1 MKEKRTSIFE
11 NGLIWFGAGVSL
23 AEILTGT
30 AFAPLGFQKGI
41 LAIII
46 GHIIGCTML
55 FLAGVIGGKTR
66 RSAMETV
73 KMSFG
78 QNGGVFF
85 SFLNVLQL
93 VGWTAIMIYDG
104 ALAADGV
111 LNTGRWVWCL
121 VIGALIIVWILVG
134 ITNLGKINT
143 IAMAALFILTL
154 VLCKVIFFSGAAG
167 NVDTSEAMSFGAA
180 VELAVAMPL
189 SWLPLISD
197 YTREAEEPV
206 KATAVSAVVY
216 GIISCW
222 MYVIGMGAA
231 IYTGEYD
238 IAQIMVKS
246 GLGIA
251 GLLIIVFST
260 VTTTFLDAYS
270 AGISAESVFSKL
282 NGKYAAVAV
291 TVIGTVGAIVYP
303 MDNITDF
310 LYLIGSVFAPMIAIQ
325 IADFFILKRADSLS
339 DAIDVTNIVI
349 WIVGFVLYRYLM
361 GVDIPVGNTLPDMA
375 VTIVICV
382 IIRKCMGSKKA

>member
-143 IAMAALFILTL
+143 IAMAALLILTL
-154 VLCKVIFFSGAAG
+154 VLCKVIFFGGAAG

-238 IAQIMVKS
+238 IAQIMVKA

>member
-143 IAMAALFILTL
+143 IAMAAVFILTL

-238 IAQIMVKS
+238 IAQIMVKA

>member
-1 MKEKRTSIFE
+1 MNEKRTSIFE

-30 AFAPLGFQKGI
+30 YFAPLGFGKGV

-46 GHIIGCTML
+46 GHIIGCMML

-78 QNGGVFF
+78 EKGGIFF

-104 ALAADGV
+104 ALAANGV
-111 LNTGRWVWCL
+111 LHTGRWVWCL
-121 VIGALIIVWILVG
+121 VIGALIILWIVIG

-143 IAMAALFILTL
+143 VAMAALFILTL
-154 VLCKVIFFSGAAG
+154 VLSRVIFGDGSVAGAG
-167 NVDTSEAMSFGAA
+167 GDVMTFGAA
-180 VELAVAMPL
+180 VELSVAMPL

-197 YTREAEEPV
+197 YTREAKEPV
-206 KATAVSAVVY
+206 KATAVSTVVY
-216 GIISCW
+216 GVVSCW
-222 MYVIGMGAA
+222 MYVIGMNAA
-231 IYTGEYD
+231 IYTGESD
-238 IAQIMVKS
+238 IASIMVKA

-270 AGISAESVFSKL
+270 AGISSESVFSKI
-282 NGKYAAVAV
+282 NGKYAAIVV
-291 TVIGTVGAIVYP
+291 TVIGMIGAIIYP

-325 IADFFILKRADSLS
+325 IADFFILKRKDSLEVS
-339 DAIDVTNIVI
+339 LDVMNGVI
-349 WIVGFVLYRYLM
+349 WVIGFILYRILM
-361 GVDIPVGNTLPDMA
+361 NVDIPLGNTLPDM
-375 VTIVICV
+375 VITIVIC
-382 IIRKCMGSKKA
+382 ILARKCIKTEK